1 MNRVPTIVGMIQNVL
16 VKILLAPFSLLY
28 GLGMSLRDFFYRK
41 GLLKAIEFNVPVISV
56 GNLSVGGAGKT
67 PHIEYLIYTLREYI
81 NIATLSRGYRRKSRG
96 YLEVQRQMTAEQVG
110 DEPLQ
115 YKRKFPEIMVTV
127 SESRSFGIP
136 QIISERPDTQLILL
150 DDAFQHRSVKPGL
163 NVLLTEYSRP
173 FTRDYLLPSGRLREW
188 RSAYERADVIIVSKC
203 PQQMSEQ
210 QRDAMIAEIQP
221 LPHQQIYFSYYRYHQ
236 PYYIFNGR
244 YRADLQP
251 DWEVLLIS
259 AIAHTEYLTS
269 YLTEKVSQVRSLE
282 YADHHYFTKSDMGAL
297 KRSFAELTGQKNIIL
312 TTEKDAVRMEAHRQF
327 LVEERLPIFALPV
340 QVQFH
345 FGGGAAFDAAVK
357 NFLLNFNV

>member
-1 MNRVPTIVGMIQNVL
+1 MIQNTL

-28 GLGMSLRDFFYRK
+28 GLAVSLRDFFYRR
-41 GLLKAIEFNVPVISV
+41 GLLKAVEFNIPVISV

-67 PHIEYLIYTLREYI
+67 PHIEYIIYRLRDYI

-96 YLEVQRQMTAEQVG
+96 YREVQRRDNAEQVG

-115 YKRKFPEIMVTV
+115 YKRKFPDVMVTV

-136 QIISERPDTQLILL
+136 QIVSDRPDTQLILL

-163 NVLLTEYSRP
+163 NILLTEYDRP

-188 RSAYERADVIIVSKC
+188 RSAYERADIIVVSKC

-221 LPHQQIYFSYYRYHQ
+221 LSHQQIYFSYYRYHQ
-236 PYYIFNGR
+236 PYYIFDGR
-244 YRADLQP
+244 YRANLQS
-251 DWEVLLIS
+251 DWSVLLIS
-259 AIAHTEYLTS
+259 AIAHTDYLTA
-269 YLTEKVSQVRSLE
+269 YLSEQVGEVRSLE
-282 YADHHYFTKSDMGAL
+282 YADHHYFSKSDMGAL
-297 KRSFAELTGQKNIIL
+297 KRTFAELDSKKKIIL
-312 TTEKDAVRMEAHRQF
+312 TTEKDAVRMEAHREF
-327 LVEERLPIFALPV
+327 LVAERLPIFALPV

-345 FGGGAAFDAAVK
+345 FGGGAAFDEVIK